1 MSKRGCTLLGERQH
15 TPEFALTAISAA
27 LLGQLA
33 DVTSVETVY
42 RLCALLPLLGLLTWF
57 LPDIEGKRA
66 SWRA

>member
-1 MSKRGCTLLGERQH
+1 
-15 TPEFALTAISAA
+15 
-27 LLGQLA
+27 
-33 DVTSVETVY
+33 VTSVETVY